1 MARQARQIS
10 KSGKYFV
17 SLRGQ
22 ELYVTDD
29 DKERFAEI
37 AAEKFDGGEVYGIE
51 IDKNEIRM
59 VVKEPQ
65 NGISMA
71 MKSLTT
77 VYARYFNNANGR
89 EGKLFEG
96 RFRSEP
102 LETKQETDECL
113 KNLKISA
120 KQPKKP
126 AVKKPAQ
133 KTPKAAKPEKKKAE
147 PPKPQPKKSLPSW
160 LL

>member
-1 MARQARQIS
+1 MARQARQMS

-22 ELYVTDD
+22 ELYVTGA

-37 AAEKFDGGEVYGIE
+37 AAEKFDGGKVYGIE

-59 VVKEPQ
+59 VVKEPL

-96 RFRSEP
+96 RFKSEP

-113 KNLKISA
+113 KNLKIYA

-126 AVKKPAQ
+126 AVKKAAP
-133 KTPKAAKPEKKKAE
+133 KTLKAEKPETKKPE
-147 PPKPQPKKSLPSW
+147 PKPQPKKSLPSW